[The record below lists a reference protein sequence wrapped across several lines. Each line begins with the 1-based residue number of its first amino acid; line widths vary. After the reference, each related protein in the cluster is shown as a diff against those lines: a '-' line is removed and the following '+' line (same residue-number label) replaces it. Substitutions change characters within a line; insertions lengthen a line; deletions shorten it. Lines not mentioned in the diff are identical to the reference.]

1 MASTPT
7 ATSPSTAA
15 ARHNLTNRSRPLKKL
30 RISGKITHGP
40 KTESEKLHP
49 KPRNPGFLCPT
60 LSLLSRL
67 PKHVWRILGRLC
79 PSYHTLHRLTVAR
92 GPSPLP
98 DLTLCVFCPKRPFS
112 ASYQVY
118 SLQFA
123 QKIEETGAALP
134 RLDPACRP
142 GGI

>member
-49 KPRNPGFLCPT
+49 KPRNPRFLCPT
-60 LSLLSRL
+60 MGL
-67 PKHVWRILGRLC
+67 VGA
-79 PSYHTLHRLTVAR
+79 PS
-92 GPSPLP
+92 G
-98 DLTLCVFCPKRPFS
+98 
-112 ASYQVY
+112 VY
-118 SLQFA
+118 SRPAGQENSGKWFPRKNFNYFYIFCLQ
-123 QKIEETGAALP
+123 
-134 RLDPACRP
+134 RP
-142 GGI
+142 GNLW